1 MSNAVIVGAAPE
13 GWKMDAAGKTEW
25 GEPVEA
31 NMALV
36 GRDNLTTRVYQ
47 ELRHALMEG
56 RFPPGHRFKIRQ
68 LAQSMGVSETPIR
81 EALMQ
86 LVRER
91 VLDMQAARSI
101 EVARLTSA
109 QYQELRAIRLLL
121 EGCAAEQ
128 ATTRITDAEIDQVR
142 QYHDILAAAERDQAW
157 RKAVEA
163 NWYFHHAIYRAA
175 KMPELLGMI
184 ETIWLRNGPLL
195 NMLYPRAVPTYKG
208 RHQHLNV
215 IDGLVAR
222 NSGAVKR
229 AIQADLM
236 EGGAKLIELLD
247 EIDAGTGALP
257 AG

>member
-1 MSNAVIVGAAPE
+1 
-13 GWKMDAAGKTEW
+13 MDAPGKKQSDETA
-25 GEPVEA
+25 EA
-31 NMALV
+31 EMALV
-36 GRDNLTTRVYQ
+36 GRDNLTARVYQ

-56 RFPPGHRFKIRQ
+56 RFRPGHRFKIRQ
-68 LAQSMGVSETPIR
+68 LARTMGVSETPIR

-101 EVARLTSA
+101 AVARLTSA

-128 ATTRITDAEIDQVR
+128 AATRITDAEIER
-142 QYHDILAAAERDQAW
+142 LRAHHETLAAAERDGAW
-157 RKAVEA
+157 REAVEA
-163 NWYFHHAIYRAA
+163 NWRFHHTIYQAA
-175 KMPELLGMI
+175 EMPELLGMI

-195 NMLYPRAVPTYKG
+195 NMLYPRAVPTYSG

-222 NSGAVKR
+222 DARAVKQ
-229 AIQADLM
+229 AIRADLM
-236 EGGAKLIELLD
+236 EGGAKLIEFLD
-247 EIDAGTGALP
+247 EIDAGMTPPGTD
-257 AG
+257 